1 MMAFNTLC
9 LVSKGDDLLPDFRRY
24 QNCHN
29 FKALYPIVCSAALAA
44 VDMVGPA
51 PHLQW
56 IQGVFSTFLGSVVAN
71 QRQCVQNA
79 CSKKL
84 D

>member
-9 LVSKGDDLLPDFRRY
+9 LVYKGDDLLHGFRLY

-29 FKALYPIVCSAALAA
+29 FKASYPRACSAALAA
-44 VDMVGPA
+44 VGMVGPA

-56 IQGVFSTFLGSVVAN
+56 IQGFFSAFLGSVVAN

-79 CSKKL
+79 CN
-84 D
+84 

>member
-9 LVSKGDDLLPDFRRY
+9 LVYKDGDLLPDFRPH

-29 FKALYPIVCSAALAA
+29 FKASYPIVCSAALAA
-44 VDMVGPA
+44 VGMVGPA

-56 IQGVFSTFLGSVVAN
+56 IEGVFSTFLGSVVAN

-79 CSKKL
+79 CN
-84 D
+84 